1 MAEDQTLKR
10 GSPDYYRAKAAALLK
25 RAEEASSE
33 EVRVSCLNM
42 AAHWHR
48 LAEQAENPSW

>member
-1 MAEDQTLKR
+1 LTDEANR
-10 GSPDYYRAKAAALLK
+10 SGSPVFYREQAAILLKKAEAAASDDAKANFLSL
-25 RAEEASSE
+25 
-33 EVRVSCLNM
+33 